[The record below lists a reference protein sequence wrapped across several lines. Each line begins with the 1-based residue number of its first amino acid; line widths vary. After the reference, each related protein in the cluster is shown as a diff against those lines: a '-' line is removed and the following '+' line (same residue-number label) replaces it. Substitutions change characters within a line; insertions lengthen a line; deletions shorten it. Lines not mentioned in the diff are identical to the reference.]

1 MYTCISTYLF
11 FKIFFFDQRSYEK
24 NKIANTFSLSF
35 EAFQFLNKFE
45 VIKTKQLGVFCCCNI
60 KVLRIRKCGA
70 YYNVEQNVVFNT
82 ECSFTRLTTSEACAD
97 ILYLHNSLLYAII
110 ASKDIL
116 Y

>member
-24 NKIANTFSLSF
+24 NKIANKFSLSF
-35 EAFQFLNKFE
+35 EAFQFLNEFE
-45 VIKTKQLGVFCCCNI
+45 VIIFCNI

>member
-11 FKIFFFDQRSYEK
+11 FKIIFFDQRSYEK
-24 NKIANTFSLSF
+24 NKIANKFSLSF
-35 EAFQFLNKFE
+35 EAFQFLNELE
-45 VIKTKQLGVFCCCNI
+45 VIKTKQLGVFFGNI

-70 YYNVEQNVVFNT
+70 YYNVEQNVIFNT
-82 ECSFTRLTTSEACAD
+82 ECSFTIRLTTSEACAD